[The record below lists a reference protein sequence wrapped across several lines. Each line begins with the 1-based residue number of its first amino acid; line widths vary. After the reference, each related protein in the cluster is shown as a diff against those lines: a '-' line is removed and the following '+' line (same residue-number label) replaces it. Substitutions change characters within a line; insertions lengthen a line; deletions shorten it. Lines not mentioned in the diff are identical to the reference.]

1 MVFLTT
7 VVRDLPASTQ
17 MVVLPQCLTVRST
30 RCVTTGLPTSLLR
43 ACLVPSGFHT
53 ISTRDLSCHKPGSH
67 NLTLHVF
74 LVPGCVAMLAL
85 HHDRHKISL
94 PWPQQQTP
102 TASQNSL
109 DYYVAR
115 HFRAPSRRMCCF
127 LSPSI
132 PARCSLVFRTLA
144 DFLTTVFML
153 TCCTSESHKTQKS
166 LAVSH
171 VLQTTHKITVSCLVR
186 HTSNC
191 SNGNSPLRVWKVRFR
206 PPTLH
211 TGWSSSDKHNTTTKR
226 KTQQRVAQRGKNGA
240 ELSHVHT
247 VYQHSSHT
255 RYRERWRAVLHATFH
270 LLSNSSKIPN
280 FLKLSNLSDFSNFLF
295 HCHSFDCVWNVL
307 NNEKGA
313 ITTAYESGKAI

>member
-1 MVFLTT
+1 MMGFLDYRGPRSARKHPDGSLAT
-7 VVRDLPASTQ
+7 VSHGSLNAVCYHGTANF
-17 MVVLPQCLTVRST
+17 
-30 RCVTTGLPTSLLR
+30 VTLR

-191 SNGNSPLRVWKVRFR
+191 SNGNSPLRAVEGEV
-206 PPTLH
+206 
-211 TGWSSSDKHNTTTKR
+211 STTNPSYW
-226 KTQQRVAQRGKNGA
+226 V
-240 ELSHVHT
+240 E
-247 VYQHSSHT
+247 
-255 RYRERWRAVLHATFH
+255 F
-270 LLSNSSKIPN
+270 
-280 FLKLSNLSDFSNFLF
+280 F
-295 HCHSFDCVWNVL
+295 
-307 NNEKGA
+307 
-313 ITTAYESGKAI
+313 